1 MSLNPTDEQT
11 FMLNINEPTMD
22 QVKNVYPVCIIIY
35 EKLSQITYYI
45 QHLQNL
51 NDSAGTGK
59 CQNHHKGR
67 LHSTKSSTCANYNHI
82 IHMMDI

>member
-22 QVKNVYPVCIIIY
+22 QEKNVYPVCIIIY

-45 QHLQNL
+45 QRLQVQRNNAHIIIKADYIAL
-51 NDSAGTGK
+51 LASN
-59 CQNHHKGR
+59 
-67 LHSTKSSTCANYNHI
+67 TKSSTCANYNHI